1 MNEYAVEP
9 LDSKTG
15 FTEDVF
21 LDNEFL
27 LLPAGIPLSGKTK
40 KFLFDWNFG
49 KVFSNGEPREPI
61 VAEKTQS
68 ATPQTKT
75 APPNPQT
82 PKTQTAP
89 PAEKIEQCQ
98 KIYNDYCRF
107 IETTFTNFIVQKKI
121 DYMLLATAVQRLYEL
136 VRGDTHIMLR
146 LRPQPSN
153 NPLDDIIR
161 HSIRSAILA
170 MAIGIQVN
178 MQDQRIVDLGIA
190 ALIHE
195 IGKLRLPQQL
205 YIGVSQPTPVDR
217 ELLHTQPRLGA
228 ETLAANG
235 FPESIVTGVFHHRER
250 ENGSGYPQH
259 LTDGNISTYGK
270 IIAVACT
277 FETISSPRS
286 IAKNK
291 TDAVKNMTDFLNNTS
306 KRFDPRVIAALKQSQ
321 LLNR

>member
-1 MNEYAVEP
+1 MNEYKVES

-40 KFLFDWNFG
+40 NFLFAWNFS
-49 KVFSNGEPREPI
+49 KVFSNGEPGEP
-61 VAEKTQS
+61 VATEKTQT

-75 APPNPQT
+75 APT
-82 PKTQTAP
+82 TAKTQTAP
-89 PAEKIEQCQ
+89 SAEKMAQCQ
-98 KIYNDYCRF
+98 KIYDEYCQF
-107 IETTFTNFIVQKKI
+107 IETIFTDFTTKKQI
-121 DYMLLATAVQRLYEL
+121 DYMLLTTAVQRLFL
-136 VRGDTHIMLR
+136 CVKGDMYIMLR
-146 LRPQPSN
+146 LRPKAGN

-161 HSIRSAILA
+161 HSIRSAVLA
-170 MAIGIQVN
+170 MAIGIQIK
-178 MQDQRIVDLGIA
+178 MTDQRIVGLGIA

-205 YIGVSQPTPVDR
+205 YIGIRQLTPAER

-228 ETLAANG
+228 EILSANG
-235 FPESIVTGVFHHRER
+235 FPEPIVTGVFHHRER

-259 LTDGNISTYGK
+259 LTDGNISSYGK

-286 IAKNK
+286 IAKSK
-291 TDAVKNMTDFLNNTS
+291 EDALKEMTDFLNNTS
-306 KRFDPRVIAALKQSQ
+306 KQFDPRVITALKQSQ
-321 LLNR
+321 LNR